1 MPDSR
6 ALLLALFALSPA
18 PAVADEWQHTATVYM
33 IGAGID
39 GKAGVGPVVG
49 DVSVSFGDILDS
61 LEFGAMAGYRGEKG
75 PWAIVGD
82 MIYMDLEQDKDGLG
96 PAGRTRATV
105 ELEQLILELDVSRE
119 LTEGLDAYAGLRY
132 WDVDSTVTV
141 VGGGPLGETL
151 NGTLGEDWVDLLV
164 GLRYAVPIGENWLFV
179 IRGDVAPFGT
189 GADMSWHST
198 AYFAWQFGEHANL
211 LLGYRHLDVDYDEGA
226 GADRFLM
233 DVGQGGPTVGLAWQF

>member
-6 ALLLALFALSPA
+6 ALVLALFALLPV
-18 PAVADEWQHTATVYM
+18 PAVADDWQHTATVYL

-49 DVSVSFGDILDS
+49 DVDVSFGDILDS

-96 PAGRTRATV
+96 PVGQSRATV
-105 ELEQLILELDVSRE
+105 ELEQLILELDVSRKV
-119 LTEGLDAYAGLRY
+119 TERIDAYAGLRY

-151 NGTLGEDWVDLLV
+151 NGALGEDWVDLLV
-164 GLRYAVPIGENWLFV
+164 GLRYAVPIGESWLFV

-189 GADMSWHST
+189 GADKSWHST

-211 LLGYRHLDVDYDEGA
+211 LLGYRHLDVDYDEGE
-226 GADRFLM
+226 GANRFLM
-233 DVGQGGPTVGLAWQF
+233 DLGQGGPTVGLAWQF